1 MGKETTYLAVINTF
15 KEPEIYY
22 WVGDSST
29 KFEKL
34 QEIEATSARD
44 VCFFEMG
51 RDLYMLVSSHNRI
64 SIFRGGLVWTA
75 LIEAISLVVSKR
87 I

>member
-22 WVGDSST
+22 WVGETST

-34 QEIEATSARD
+34 QEIDAVSARD

-51 RDLYMLVSSHNRI
+51 TNLYMLVSSYNRI
-64 SIFRGGLVWTA
+64 SIFRGGFV
-75 LIEAISLVVSKR
+75 
-87 I
+87 

>member
-1 MGKETTYLAVINTF
+1 MSSPLMGKETTYLAAINTF
-15 KEPEIYY
+15 KKPEIYY

-34 QEIEATSARD
+34 QEIDVDSARD

-51 RDLYMLVSSHNRI
+51 TNLYMLVSSHNRI
-64 SIFRGGLVWTA
+64 SIFRGELV
-75 LIEAISLVVSKR
+75 
-87 I
+87 

>member
-1 MGKETTYLAVINTF
+1 MGKQTAYLAIINYF
-15 KEPEIYY
+15 KNPEIYY

-34 QEIEATSARD
+34 QEIEAQSARD

-51 RDLYMLVSSHNRI
+51 GKVYMLVASRKNI
-64 SIFRGGLVWTA
+64 DIFRGEMV
-75 LIEAISLVVSKR
+75 
-87 I
+87 